1 MGLYVSMLRSSSS
14 ALRVSSDAAAAEE
27 EEAAMVS
34 EERSDERGSQSDAIS
49 RRGDRGCAASQ
60 IAPELRSPTPP
71 L

>member
-34 EERSDERGSQSDAIS
+34 VERSATESEQRDAIWLRFRAHS
-49 RRGDRGCAASQ
+49 SLRARRR
-60 IAPELRSPTPP
+60 
-71 L
+71 